1 MVHLPLVSARARLPS
16 LKTPQRLPDA
26 DALQAALHSLPPAG
40 SNLTFPPVS
49 RRSPADSHERHH
61 RPLSSPTN
69 PKTTEPFPPL
79 KQCLL
84 SRPYSLSLP
93 HVNRWIQNC
102 GAQPRPALHG
112 WLLTLTEQQ
121 VSAWFQWDHTH
132 LPLTDSAPRPCPQHL
147 LSRGLPWVREPKDL
161 PKIVA
166 LISRC
171 ARIQTNHTPPTTC
184 FCGARN
190 LGQ

>member
-69 PKTTEPFPPL
+69 PKTAEPFPPL

-84 SRPYSLSLP
+84 SRLYSPSLP
-93 HVNRWIQNC
+93 YVNCWIQNC
-102 GAQPRPALHG
+102 GAPPRPALTG
-112 WLLTLTEQQ
+112 QQ
-121 VSAWFQWDHTH
+121 VSAWFPRDHTH
-132 LPLTDSAPRPCPQHL
+132 LPLTDSAPRPCPQQL
-147 LSRGLPWVREPKDL
+147 LSRGLLWVREPKDS
-161 PKIVA
+161 PKIIA
-166 LISRC
+166 LMS
-171 ARIQTNHTPPTTC
+171 
-184 FCGARN
+184 
-190 LGQ
+190 